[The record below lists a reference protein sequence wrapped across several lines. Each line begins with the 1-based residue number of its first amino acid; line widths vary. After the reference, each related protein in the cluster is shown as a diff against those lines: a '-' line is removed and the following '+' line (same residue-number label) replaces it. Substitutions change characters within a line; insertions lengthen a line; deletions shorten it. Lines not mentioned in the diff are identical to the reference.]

1 MTTEKQLSLEFCN
14 NGGYEHNRP
23 LSVLDSGINLFG
35 CESNAGDTWN
45 EVHETVKGDTNR
57 PDVSNMSESNYIDSP
72 MYSDS
77 NKENM
82 DPDDN
87 VEYDDNVD
95 LDGSFDHGL
104 FDGSL
109 DDMDQEAIQDTYN
122 SWSTQTTN
130 SVPAFAPS
138 TTPFVPRSVAPT
150 LSTPNKPA
158 AYTENTDSHLPHNI
172 DLKKPQPFSHSL
184 PTNSTH
190 KGILKTSNAGN
201 VIAKKQAVVV
211 KNVVSKAKIPASAK
225 LGGTD
230 SPLRGTCT
238 KDDGYGNIIEMY
250 EAGFPKA
257 DRWYDPDELYYDKTI
272 DRTRLLDA
280 AEQIESERL
289 YKRNKTNRGNAVKT
303 RITGKQHV
311 ESLNARILE
320 LEAEVRGLRMASN

>member
-1 MTTEKQLSLEFCN
+1 
-14 NGGYEHNRP
+14 
-23 LSVLDSGINLFG
+23 
-35 CESNAGDTWN
+35 
-45 EVHETVKGDTNR
+45 
-57 PDVSNMSESNYIDSP
+57 
-72 MYSDS
+72 
-77 NKENM
+77 
-82 DPDDN
+82 

-104 FDGSL
+104 LDGSL

-211 KNVVSKAKIPASAK
+211 KKVVNKAKVPASAK

-230 SPLRGTCT
+230 CPLRGTCR

-320 LEAEVRGLRMASN
+320 LEAEVRGLRIASK